1 MKEVKKRLI
10 TKLKCHLVETHALPH
25 EIFVYIY
32 IYIYFDIDD

>member
-32 IYIYFDIDD
+32 IYIDIDD